1 MVLTKISALYQ
12 NANIQKAS
20 RSICSRA
27 KSNKT
32 IKEVLKIRL
41 CSQVYL
47 ILVMYKNLVNSN
59 YKLSQ
64 YFVGYAA
71 VSMP

>member
-20 RSICSRA
+20 RPICSRA

-41 CSQVYL
+41 CSQVCL
-47 ILVMYKNLVNSN
+47 IFSYVWKSGKF
-59 YKLSQ
+59 KLRVITIFCGLCSI
-64 YFVGYAA
+64 
-71 VSMP
+71 